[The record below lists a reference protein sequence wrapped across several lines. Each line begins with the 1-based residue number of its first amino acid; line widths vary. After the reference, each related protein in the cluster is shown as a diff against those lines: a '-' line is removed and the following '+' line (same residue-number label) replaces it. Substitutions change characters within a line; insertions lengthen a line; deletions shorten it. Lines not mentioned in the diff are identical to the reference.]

1 MNRVH
6 VRMNQPPQTRHPG
19 GGALRPAPSGA
30 AGFILWVALATIVPG
45 RVNAQPFETHA
56 RLQAVNEDGTSAW
69 TGSFPFRLR
78 GVWLNNPEDLLD
90 PQPAF
95 LPWDNGAHAGR
106 LGGQWEVLLQAV
118 DPEDRGGTACW
129 MGQNYGNLPWIRNSD
144 LSYTNRAWV
153 AEILR
158 LEHDPETGHRF
169 RAGDLVEVTV
179 NQSLFYGGKR
189 NINEG
194 HSIDP
199 QYDFSFRLLQAGY
212 GLPEP
217 EWVALSELVHV
228 DDGDP
233 DTSEEIFDPT
243 RATGC
248 EHWQGMRVRI
258 PGLRMATDPALTNRL
273 GTRYFGTNGWNPELP
288 WDQRRCTVTDGAG
301 RYFTLRHPRYS
312 LGPVPTGVFDAI
324 GILNQESG
332 SGLQGTNG
340 YELIVQQIIL
350 PPPEIEIGRP
360 VVVHWTDNGTDYVL
374 ESSASLS
381 DPVWTPVN
389 RTAIRS
395 DGRRLV
401 ILPPEEHQR
410 YFRLRQ
416 P

>member
-1 MNRVH
+1 MSFEH
-6 VRMNQPPQTRHPG
+6 VRMTCPRPTGQPDQ
-19 GGALRPAPSGA
+19 GARRSAPSGA

-45 RVNAQPFETHA
+45 RVNPQPFETHA
-56 RLQAVNEDGTSAW
+56 RLQAVHQDGTSAW

-78 GVWLNNPEDLLD
+78 GVLLNNPEDLLD

-95 LPWDNGAHAGR
+95 LPWNNGAHAGQ
-106 LGGQWEVLLQAV
+106 LGGQWEVFLQAV
-118 DPEDRGGTACW
+118 DPGDRGGTACW
-129 MGQNYGNLPWIRNSD
+129 MGQNYGNLPWLRNSD
-144 LSYTNRAWV
+144 LSYSNRAWV
-153 AEILR
+153 SEILR

-179 NQSLFYGGKR
+179 NQSLFYAGKR

-199 QYDFSFRLLQAGY
+199 QYDFSLTLLSAGY

-217 EWVALSELVHV
+217 EWVPLSELVHP
-228 DDGDP
+228 DDGNP
-233 DTSEEIFDPT
+233 ETSEEIFDPT

-258 PGLRMATDPALTNRL
+258 PGLQMATDPALTNRL
-273 GTRYFGTNGWNPELP
+273 GMRYFGTNGWNPELP

-340 YELIVQQIIL
+340 YELIVQQVVL
-350 PPPEIEIGRP
+350 PPPEVEIGRP
-360 VVVHWTDNGTDYVL
+360 VVVHWADLGSDYVL
-374 ESSASLS
+374 ESSPSLT
-381 DPVWTPVN
+381 DPTWTPAAHPVVRMN
-389 RTAIRS
+389 
-395 DGRRLV
+395 GRCLV
-401 ILPPEEHQR
+401 ILPPEEEQR
-410 YFRLRQ
+410 YFRLRM

>member
-1 MNRVH
+1 MSFQLVRVTSFGSVGQP
-6 VRMNQPPQTRHPG
+6 VR
-19 GGALRPAPSGA
+19 GARRA
-30 AGFILWVALATIVPG
+30 ALPRAVGFILSVVLVTAVPG
-45 RVNAQPFETHA
+45 RAGAQPLETHA

-69 TGSFPFRLR
+69 TGSLPFRLR
-78 GVWLNNPEDLLD
+78 GVLLNNPEDLLD
-90 PQPAF
+90 PRPAF
-95 LPWDNGAHAGR
+95 LPWDNGANAGR
-106 LGGQWEVLLQAV
+106 LGAQWQVFLQAV
-118 DPEDRGGTACW
+118 VPGDRGGTACW

-158 LEHDPETGHRF
+158 LEHDPDTGHRF

-199 QYDFSFRLLQAGY
+199 QYDFSFTLLSAGY

-217 EWVALSELVHV
+217 EWVPLSQLVRP
-228 DDGDP
+228 DDGNP
-233 DTSEEIFDPT
+233 ETSEEIFDPT

-258 PGLRMATDPALTNRL
+258 PGLQMATDPALTNRL

-301 RYFTLRHPRYS
+301 RYFTLRHPRHS
-312 LGPVPTGVFDAI
+312 LGPVPTGLFDAI

-340 YELIVQQIIL
+340 YELIVQQIVL

-360 VVVHWTDNGTDYVL
+360 VVVHWADNGTDYIL

-389 RTAIRS
+389 RTVIRS

-401 ILPPEEHQR
+401 ILPPDEHQR